1 MKRKINKKL
10 FAIFCLASLNG
21 YSKDNSATEN
31 YFRSDNLEINN
42 LIKRDTIVRDAVSL
56 DQKIVNESRAALI
69 PDWTKAPNSY
79 IFDPA
84 VHGEGLYI
92 PVKKAY
98 EMWRSYKYLAGAAT
112 IKGKV
117 SAEVLWEDV
126 HGLVKT
132 GANYS
137 LELID
142 SGENGKIKV
151 MINKAKKG
159 NAVIA
164 FRLNGEIFWSWHI
177 WVTDDPTNG
186 STYKSFTSVKRQRS
200 NGTIENI
207 PDADW
212 KWMDRN
218 LGAISSSNTSGDWN
232 KSGGMLYQWGR
243 KDPIPP
249 LVFKGNDFY
258 EVSGTVGRVRHRGA
272 KNFNNA
278 INFDALRKFV
288 LVSNAT
294 LENNIQ
300 LSVKNPLS
308 LIYVNKDDNTG
319 PAFYNNNAN
328 LMLNWFGKSAG
339 VNDNRLPE
347 LNLWSDNSKGVLSS
361 TYNNDNSAAP
371 YRDKSPF
378 DPCPNGW
385 RVPSMLVANQ
395 ASGAYVDDIRVD
407 YSPFGVRT
415 NLGKNTFEANGYH
428 IVKPNDINVPTFMTG
443 FKLYPNIGFDLSNVG
458 GNNMGVFPGAGQLA
472 INSQAGQYTDQ
483 HHVGLWTATMT
494 RFFDT
499 TPAVGARAL
508 FMVPDKYQTDIP
520 DPANTTVKGRYW
532 YMPTSSA
539 KTSNANACRCVKDP
553 LYLVNGYDFPTQY
566 LNTNAEYTEGLNNPN
581 TYQVVKS
588 AASSVLEIPVAKAF
602 SVQSQLLNN
611 PAILNPSSFN
621 DLKANVL
628 WTTNTGLISSVT
640 MINPSP
646 SSTSGLAN
654 SKIAVILN
662 PNQSGNAVVT
672 LHNGSISNP
681 VYWSWH
687 VWVTDTAIGSYN
699 YTTETPNSAATNY
712 VNYVPKGDVLKTEF
726 MDRNLGATD
735 AFPIVAN
742 PLTPT
747 AAEYAKIRASTG
759 LQYQWGRKDPIPSFQ
774 HADTRASYNVF
785 LGNVNANGGVAYTT
799 LTYAVYNSIP
809 GNFIVPYDTY
819 TNATNANVL
828 ATDKVSDKVAKV
840 LSYSVKNPLVYMIPS
855 AFAPFNSATPNFTNG
870 TDWLLN
876 EPNVAV
882 DRWGRG
888 GEKSPFDP
896 CPEGWRIPDLTGV
909 AIITDRDFGISPW
922 SKKDKKVATAYS
934 VINDY
939 AGVRVRN
946 TTTTTIGYTFNDAS
960 YSVGN
965 YPNSGS
971 RGFRSVT
978 GNQSATGT
986 YTVNNFQYP
995 GVWTAALNSNY
1006 IGRPINILFDAASS
1020 ANRLIAFHDNNDPYF
1035 GMSCRCVKVNTD
1047 QNGNEA
1053 GPIPAIP
1060 VTAGASVKAANIF
1073 TKTEIAEMT
1082 KENKITLFPNPV
1094 KDVLYIKATDSKDYH
1109 YQIYNASGQMVKSGK
1124 FEDTKTDVS
1133 SLTQG
1138 IYLVRINNSETVVK
1152 IIKK

>member
-1 MKRKINKKL
+1 MKGKVSKNLI
-10 FAIFCLASLNG
+10 AIFCLASLNG
-21 YSKDNSATEN
+21 YSKNS
-31 YFRSDNLEINN
+31 LE
-42 LIKRDTIVRDAVSL
+42 KDRDFGTSKPYSFIEKDTLDKISGNVNDELLSQSRVAV
-56 DQKIVNESRAALI
+56 A

-84 VHGEGLYI
+84 QNGEGLYI

-98 EMWRSYKYLAGAAT
+98 EMWRSYKYLASAGA
-112 IKGKV
+112 IKGKI

-126 HGLVKT
+126 HGLVKSGT
-132 GANYS
+132 NYN
-137 LELID
+137 LEIVD

-159 NAVIA
+159 NAVVA
-164 FRLNGEIFWSWHI
+164 FRVNGEIFWSWHI

-186 STYKSFTSVKRQRS
+186 STYKSFAGVKRERK
-200 NGTIENI
+200 NGIIEDI
-207 PDADW
+207 PDAEW

-218 LGAISSSNTSGDWN
+218 LGAMTNSNTSGDWN
-232 KSGGMLYQWGR
+232 RSGGLLYQWGR

-249 LVFKGNDFY
+249 LVMKGEDFY
-258 EVSGTVGRVRHRGA
+258 EVSGTIGRVRHRGA
-272 KNFNNA
+272 KNFTNA

-288 LVSNAT
+288 LFSNAT
-294 LENNIQ
+294 LSNNLQ

-308 LIYVNKDDNTG
+308 LIYVNKDDNSG
-319 PAFYNNNAN
+319 PAYYNNNAN
-328 LMLNWFGKSAG
+328 LMVNWFGRAAG
-339 VNDNRLPE
+339 VNDSRLPE
-347 LNLWSDNSKGVLSS
+347 LNLWSDNSKGILA
-361 TYNNDNSAAP
+361 TDYNNDNSAAP

-385 RVPSMLVANQ
+385 RIPSMLVANL
-395 ASGAYVDDIRVD
+395 ASDASVDDIRID

-415 NLGKNTFEANGYH
+415 NLGKNAFEANGYH
-428 IVKPNDINVPTFMTG
+428 IVKPNDANTPSFMTG
-443 FKLYPNIGFDLSNVG
+443 FKLYSNVGFDLSNID
-458 GNNMGVFPGAGQLA
+458 GNNMGIFPGTGQLA

-483 HHVGLWTATMT
+483 HHVSLWTATMT

-508 FMVPDKYQTDIP
+508 FMLPDKYQNDIP
-520 DPANTTVKGRYW
+520 DPANPSVKGRYF
-532 YMPTSSA
+532 YIPTSSS
-539 KTSNANACRCVKDP
+539 KTSDANGCRCVKDP
-553 LYLVNGYDFPTQY
+553 LYVVNGYDFPTQY
-566 LNTNAEYTEGLNNPN
+566 LNANVEYTEGLNNPN
-581 TYQVVKS
+581 TYQVVKNTALS
-588 AASSVLEIPVAKAF
+588 TIEIPVSKAF
-602 SVQSQLLNN
+602 SAQSQLLNN
-611 PAILNPSSFN
+611 PAILNPASFN
-621 DLKANVL
+621 NLKANVL
-628 WTTNTGLISSVT
+628 WTTNTGLINAVT
-640 MINPSP
+640 ISNPSP
-646 SSTSGLAN
+646 SSTLGLAN
-654 SKIAVILN
+654 SKILVTLN

-672 LHNGSISNP
+672 LHNGNITNP
-681 VYWSWH
+681 IYWSWH
-687 VWVTDTAIGSYN
+687 IWVTDTAIGSYN
-699 YTTETPNSAATNY
+699 YTTETPNAVATNY

-799 LTYAVYNSIP
+799 LTLGTYNSLP
-809 GNFIVPYDTY
+809 GNYIVPYDTY
-819 TNATNANVL
+819 TNTSNANVL
-828 ATDKVSDKVAKV
+828 ATDKTSDKIAKV

-855 AFAPFNSATPNFTNG
+855 AFAPYNSAVPNYTNG

-876 EPNVAV
+876 EPNVAA

-896 CPEGWRIPDLTGV
+896 CPEGWRIPDLTAV
-909 AIITDRDFGISPW
+909 AILANRDYGISPW
-922 SKKDKKVATAYS
+922 YKIDKKVATPYS

-946 TTTTTIGYTFNDAS
+946 TTTTTIGYMFNDAS

-978 GNQSATGT
+978 ANQTASGT
-986 YTVNNFQYP
+986 FTVNNFQYP

-1035 GMSCRCVKVNTD
+1035 GMNCRCVKVKYD
-1047 QNGNEA
+1047 QNGNES

-1060 VTAGASVKAANIF
+1060 VTAGASVKASNVF
-1073 TKTEIAEMT
+1073 TKNEIAEIT

-1094 KDVLYIKATDSKDYH
+1094 KDVLYIKATDNKDYH

-1133 SLTQG
+1133 SLVQG
-1138 IYLVRINNSETVVK
+1138 VYLVRINNSETVVK
-1152 IIKK
+1152 IVKK